1 MPVRRWRGYR
11 SLMETARRRINWLIC
26 AGFALPFASALSS
39 PAYAQFAGSIAL
51 SSNEMFRGETISA
64 NDPAL
69 SLSLSLDNESGL
81 FAGVAASIAAGN
93 SDPRMTYA
101 SQYAGYAKRFG
112 ETSVEAGIIHRTYE
126 RVVDTEYR
134 RDFAEIY
141 AGVTHK
147 SLKARLYVSP
157 NYRRDNR
164 TSYYGEINARLLG
177 VGEWSLDGHAG
188 LSVLPGDKG
197 SGTSPKMRTY
207 RDWRLQVSRPVGKLF
222 LSGGVAATNYPV
234 YSPSGKA
241 RIFASASYAF

>member
-1 MPVRRWRGYR
+1 M
-11 SLMETARRRINWLIC
+11 IC

-39 PAYAQFAGSIAL
+39 PAYAQFAGSIGL

-69 SLSLSLDNESGL
+69 SLSLSLDDESGL
-81 FAGVAASIAAGN
+81 FAGVSASVAAGN
-93 SDPRMTYA
+93 SDPRMTNA

-112 ETSVEAGIIHRTYE
+112 ETSVEAGIIRRTYE
-126 RVVDTEYR
+126 RVVDIEYR
-134 RDFAEIY
+134 KDFAEIY
-141 AGVTHK
+141 AGVTHR
-147 SLKARLYVSP
+147 SLKARFYVSP

-164 TSYYGEINARLLG
+164 ASYYGEINVRLIG
-177 VGEWSLDGHAG
+177 FDQWSLDGHAG
-188 LSVLPGDKG
+188 LSVQPGHQG
-197 SGTSPKMRTY
+197 SGTNPKMQTF
-207 RDWRLQVSRPVGKLF
+207 RDWRLQISRPVGKLF